1 MIKSIFNIW
10 KKHALLN
17 EALDDI
23 KKMFQLINKNYKL
36 AMSALI
42 ENLDQQKNKIY
53 ANDKI
58 INELEKGVRRKILKH
73 LTLDPKQDL
82 SYSLIMITV
91 VKDLERIGDYLKNVI
106 ELAIENPA
114 KLAMNPY
121 TSDLVRIKDELG
133 KKLVKAESAFI
144 NSNEK
149 KAREIYNFS
158 RRVTTRTDAIIL
170 HILNDQGQ
178 KVKDAV
184 LTALLTRY
192 LKRISSHLAN
202 IMTSIINP
210 FHLMGYDH
218 KSEFKDELD

>member
-1 MIKSIFNIW
+1 MIKSILNIW
-10 KKHALLN
+10 KKYNLLN
-17 EALDDI
+17 EALEDI
-23 KKMFQLINKNYKL
+23 KKMFQLIYKNYTL

-42 ENLDQQKNKIY
+42 ENLDQQKNIIY
-53 ANDKI
+53 ANDKT
-58 INELEKGVRRKILKH
+58 INKLEKNVRRKILEH
-73 LTLDPKQDL
+73 LTLNPKQDL

-106 ELAIENPA
+106 ELAIENPSN
-114 KLAMNPY
+114 LAMNPY
-121 TSDLVRIKDELG
+121 TRDLVRIKDELG
-133 KKLVKAESAFI
+133 KRLEKAESVFI

-149 KAREIYNFS
+149 KAKEIYDFS
-158 RRVTTRTDAIIL
+158 RKIITRTDAIIL

-178 KVKDAV
+178 DVKEAV

-218 KSEFKDELD
+218 KSGYKDELG